1 MPALDQR
8 NGESD
13 QPRCKSGGILIK
25 DAFEKLGLSDIKSLS
40 TLD

>member
-1 MPALDQR
+1 MRFDQR

-25 DAFEKLGLSDIKSLS
+25 DAFEKLGLRI
-40 TLD
+40 